1 MKSVFKRMEP
11 MDEQDLSRMSDEEL
25 KEFIKKFYA
34 ELDKK
39 SECAG
44 CPVTSCPRR
53 RPPGDQETKESA
65 HEDKEE
71 KIK

>member
-1 MKSVFKRMEP
+1 
-11 MDEQDLSRMSDEEL
+11 MDEKDLSRMSDEEL

-39 SECAG
+39 SDCAV

-53 RPPGDQETKESA
+53 RPPRDREPEESA
-65 HEDKEE
+65 EKEKTE
-71 KIK
+71 

>member
-1 MKSVFKRMEP
+1 
-11 MDEQDLSRMSDEEL
+11 MDEKDLSRMSDEEL

-39 SECAG
+39 SDCAG

-53 RPPGDQETKESA
+53 RPPDDHEPEEFAEKEKT
-65 HEDKEE
+65 E
-71 KIK
+71 

>member
-1 MKSVFKRMEP
+1 
-11 MDEQDLSRMSDEEL
+11 MDEKDLSRMSDEEL

-39 SECAG
+39 SDCVG

-53 RPPGDQETKESA
+53 RPIGDQETEESA
-65 HEDKEE
+65 QEDTEE
-71 KIK
+71 KIE